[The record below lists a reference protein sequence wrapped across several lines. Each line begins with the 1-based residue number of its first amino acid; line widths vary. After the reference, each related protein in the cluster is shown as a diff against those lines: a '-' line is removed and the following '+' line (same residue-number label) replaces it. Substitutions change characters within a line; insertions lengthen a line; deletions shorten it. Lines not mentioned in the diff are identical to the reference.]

1 MYCIFNNEILPENSL
16 LAHPL
21 QRGFS
26 YGDGVFE
33 TCLYANGEVHFL
45 DAHLTRLRT
54 GCQILSLIPNKL
66 AMDRL
71 VHNINQLV
79 KENNLGTMARIKIL
93 VIRENG
99 GFYAST
105 SDRANVLITATA
117 SNGIE
122 QVEAKADISRKVILQ
137 SSAWSGIK
145 TINAL
150 PYVMA
155 GIEKRDRGWGEILL
169 CNANGKVIEAGSSN
183 LIVFNEYENTIG
195 LVEPRPYG
203 IRGIM
208 FEEISFWLVDAKL
221 PYEINPIYQQPFQRL
236 KRATSILCCNS
247 VRLTWLTQIED
258 VPLNPAPLQKIL
270 APLLANFPMAQ

>member
-1 MYCIFNNEILPENSL
+1 MYCILNNELLPENTL

-33 TCLYANGEVHFL
+33 SCLFANGEVHYL

-54 GCQILSLIPNKL
+54 GCQILSLLPDNL

-71 VHNINQLV
+71 VHNIALLV
-79 KENNLGTMARIKIL
+79 QENKLGNTARIKIF
-93 VIRENG
+93 VMREPG
-99 GFYAST
+99 GFYTPT
-105 SDRANVLITATA
+105 SNKANILITA
-117 SNGIE
+117 SPSRGIE

-137 SSAWSGIK
+137 SSTWSGIK
-145 TINAL
+145 TLNAL

-169 CNANGKVIEAGSSN
+169 CNTNGKVVEAGSSN
-183 LIVFNEYENTIG
+183 IIVFNKAENTIG

-208 FEEISFWLVDAKL
+208 FEEMSLWLLGANL
-221 PYEINPIYQQPFQRL
+221 PYEINPIYQQSFQRL

-247 VRLTWLTQIED
+247 LRLTWLTQIDD
-258 VPLNPAPLQKIL
+258 VPLNPEPLQKIL
-270 APLLANFPMAQ
+270 APFLANIPLAQ